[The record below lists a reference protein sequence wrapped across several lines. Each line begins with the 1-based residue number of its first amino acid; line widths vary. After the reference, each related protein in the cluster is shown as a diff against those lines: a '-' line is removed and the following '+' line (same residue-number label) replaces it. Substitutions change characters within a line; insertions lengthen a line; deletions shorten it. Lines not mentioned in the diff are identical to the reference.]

1 MPEAIQG
8 QDPEENDKL
17 VKNVVPEEPKNER
30 PLDLD
35 DWSNRCIYHEAPE
48 TETDKLDFDDW
59 SNRQLRSPLSLPP
72 NQDSAK
78 MPNQQKMVS
87 CEVDEMSR
95 FDVQFV
101 FKGLNTLGISCTM
114 RDWNLEISIL
124 ELNLAV

>member
-59 SNRQLRSPLSLPP
+59 SNRRIYHVEQRSSL
-72 NQDSAK
+72 K
-78 MPNQQKMVS
+78 VMIFRT
-87 CEVDEMSR
+87 DEWS
-95 FDVQFV
+95 D
-101 FKGLNTLGISCTM
+101 N
-114 RDWNLEISIL
+114 
-124 ELNLAV
+124 

>member
-1 MPEAIQG
+1 MPEEIQG

-59 SNRQLRSPLSLPP
+59 SNRRIYH
-72 NQDSAK
+72 
-78 MPNQQKMVS
+78 V
-87 CEVDEMSR
+87 E
-95 FDVQFV
+95 
-101 FKGLNTLGISCTM
+101 
-114 RDWNLEISIL
+114 
-124 ELNLAV
+124 

>member
-59 SNRQLRSPLSLPP
+59 SNRRIYHVEQRSSLKCRTEKSSVTASEPR
-72 NQDSAK
+72 QCKDAK
-78 MPNQQKMVS
+78 PAEDGKFAKDINKVTN
-87 CEVDEMSR
+87 VI
-95 FDVQFV
+95 V
-101 FKGLNTLGISCTM
+101 LGS
-114 RDWNLEISIL
+114 E
-124 ELNLAV
+124 